1 MIALIRKTVQSERTG
16 HFNKTF
22 RNNEIKSLISSRLVR
37 ISYSCKIRLK
47 KILYVLCLQTLDKK
61 KHITMLIIVLFLR
74 VNFDSHVRAKT
85 N

>member
-47 KILYVLCLQTLDKK
+47 KILYVLCPQTLDKK
-61 KHITMLIIVLFLR
+61 KTYYN
-74 VNFDSHVRAKT
+74 VNNCFISEGKFRFACKSKD
-85 N
+85 